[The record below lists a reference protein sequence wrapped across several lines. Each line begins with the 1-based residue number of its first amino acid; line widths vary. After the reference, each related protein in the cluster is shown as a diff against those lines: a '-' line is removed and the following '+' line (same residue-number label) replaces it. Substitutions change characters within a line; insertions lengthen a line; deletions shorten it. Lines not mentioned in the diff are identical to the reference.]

1 MVVSPEVL
9 IVGAGPTG
17 LVLACELARRQVPFR
32 LVDAAAQPSNASRGK
47 GLQPRSL
54 ELFDDLGIVEQAIAG
69 GRFHMPMRTYEA
81 DGRYTDHDLHAGR
94 APTPDAPYDSS
105 MLIPQWRTEG
115 LLRDKLASL
124 GVQVEF
130 GTALQ
135 SLEQDES
142 GVTATLSRDG
152 STQTV
157 RVAWLVACD
166 GGRSRTRGMLGV
178 DFLGETLE
186 THRMYVAD
194 VKAPQLGRDV
204 WHIWRN
210 AGGLVGMAPLP
221 ATDQFQFQASIG
233 MDAPTEPTLPLLQQL
248 LEERSGRS
256 DIRLEA
262 PTWMSFWRANVRMV
276 NRYRIGRAF
285 IAGDAAH
292 VHSPAGGQGMNT
304 GMQDAYNLGWKL
316 AAVIAGA
323 NAALLDTYEE
333 ERMPIAA
340 RVLGISNALLE
351 KSMQGRYFAAPRG
364 AETLQLDI
372 TYRGHRLAQEHRVA
386 PGRIAAGDRAPDV
399 PGLSIDGKTCRM
411 FDVLRGTHFTLLA
424 IGTGW
429 NSVLDAIEAQHG
441 DHVRRCVVDAGT
453 VGADTVRS
461 IYGVQGDCL
470 FVIRPDGYVGM
481 AGDEKTSLATLSYLS
496 AFSANRDSVS
506 YAA

>member
-1 MVVSPEVL
+1 MSISPDVL

-32 LVDAAAQPSNASRGK
+32 LIDAAPQPSNASRGK

-69 GRFHMPMRTYEA
+69 GRFHTPMRTYKA
-81 DGRYTDHDLHAGR
+81 NGSHTDHDLHAGR

-115 LLRDKLASL
+115 LLRDKLAAL
-124 GVQVEF
+124 GAQVEF

-135 SLEQDES
+135 SLEQDEN
-142 GVTATLSRDG
+142 GVTATLSGDG

-166 GGRSRTRGMLGV
+166 GGRSRTRSMLGV
-178 DFLGETLE
+178 DFIGETLE

-194 VKAPQLGRDV
+194 VKAPQLSRDAWHV
-204 WHIWRN
+204 WSSTS
-210 AGGLVGMAPLP
+210 GLVGMAPLP
-221 ATDQFQFQASIG
+221 ATDQFQFQAAIG
-233 MDAPTEPTLPLLQQL
+233 MDMPTEPTLALLQQL

-262 PTWMSFWRANVRMV
+262 PGWMSFWRANVRMV
-276 NRYRIGRAF
+276 NRYRVGRAF

-323 NAALLDTYEE
+323 DTALLDTYEE
-333 ERMPIAA
+333 ERMPVAA

-351 KSMQGRYFAAPRG
+351 KTMQGRHFAAPRG

-372 TYRGHRLAQEHRVA
+372 TYRGHRLAQEHRAA
-386 PGRIAAGDRAPDV
+386 PGRVIAGDRAPDA
-399 PGLSIDGKTCRM
+399 PGLRLGDEQCRM
-411 FDVLRGTHFTLLA
+411 FDLLRGTHFTLLA
-424 IGTGW
+424 FGEGW
-429 NSVLDAIEAQHG
+429 QPVLDEVEARFGQAVKSIVIGASGWQDSEGHARKG
-441 DHVRRCVVDAGT
+441 YDIH
-453 VGADTVRS
+453 ADT
-461 IYGVQGDCL
+461 L
-470 FVIRPDGYVGM
+470 LLIRPDGYIG
-481 AGDEKTSLATLSYLS
+481 LATTDKAAAPVMDGLQ
-496 AFSANRDSVS
+496 AFSQPAQ
-506 YAA
+506 

>member
-1 MVVSPEVL
+1 MIMIVSPEVL

-17 LVLACELARRQVPFR
+17 LVLGCELARRQVPFR
-32 LVDAAAQPSNASRGK
+32 LIDAAAQPSKASRGK

-54 ELFDDLGIVEQAIAG
+54 EVFDDLGIVEQAIAG

-94 APTPDAPYDSS
+94 VPTPDAPYDSS

-115 LLRDKLASL
+115 LLRDKLAAL
-124 GVQVEF
+124 GAQVEF

-142 GVTATLSRDG
+142 GVTATLVRDG
-152 STQTV
+152 DTQTV

-166 GGRSRTRGMLGV
+166 GGRSRTRGMLGM

-194 VKAPQLGRDV
+194 VKASQLGRDV
-204 WHIWRN
+204 WHIWTSP
-210 AGGLVGMAPLP
+210 GGLVGMAPLP

-233 MDAPTEPTLPLLQQL
+233 MDAPTEPTLARLQQV

-276 NRYRIGRAF
+276 NRYRVGRAF

-292 VHSPAGGQGMNT
+292 IHSPAGGQGMNT
-304 GMQDAYNLGWKL
+304 GIQDAYNLGWKL

-323 NAALLDTYEE
+323 DATLLDTYEE
-333 ERMPIAA
+333 ERLPVAA

-351 KSMQGRYFAAPRG
+351 KSMQGRYLAAPRG
-364 AETLQLDI
+364 TETLQLDI
-372 TYRGHRLAQEHRVA
+372 TYRGHRLARELRAV
-386 PGRIAAGDRAPDV
+386 PGSVAAGDRAPDA
-399 PGLSIDGKTCRM
+399 PGLRRGEEVCRM
-411 FDVLRGTHFTLLA
+411 FDLLRGTHFTLLA
-424 IGTGW
+424 FGEGW
-429 NSVLDAIEAQHG
+429 QSVLDE
-441 DHVRRCVVDAGT
+441 VDACFGRA
-453 VGADTVRS
+453 VKSVVIGASGWQDSEGHAHKGYDIQADT
-461 IYGVQGDCL
+461 L
-470 FVIRPDGYVGM
+470 LLIRPDGYIG
-481 AGDEKTSLATLSYLS
+481 LATNDKAAAPLHDYLS
-496 AFSANRDSVS
+496 EFE
-506 YAA
+506 AAADKH